1 MANIGTLNTPV
12 IWVNKYLQEKVAELS
27 GFNRIPLFPSTPST
41 LDDLTEIWAQS
52 PDGVMGVYD
61 RMIRMNRNT
70 LPHMKCEQILYYF
83 YATAQN
89 TIVNMVKM
97 QESVLR
103 LMDRQDE
110 TAQEI
115 NDWCSN
121 RRINVGTTQVPDY
134 IDNIFFFHSFKVYQ
148 LEETR
153 DIVDFGTAR
162 TYGGNKFIIDYEY
175 HQIPELTNNEWK
187 PEIPLRGDNKIII

>member
-1 MANIGTLNTPV
+1 MANTTTLNTPV
-12 IWVNKYLQEKVAELS
+12 IWVNKYLQEKVSELS
-27 GFNRIPLFPSTPST
+27 GFSRLPFFPSTPST

-52 PDGVMGVYD
+52 PDGVMCVYD

-89 TIVNMVKM
+89 SILNMVKM

-121 RRINVGTTQVPDY
+121 RRINIGTSQIPDY

-187 PEIPLRGDNKIII
+187 PEPSKRGDNKIII